1 MVEQYGFQ
9 AIPWGNKGVPMP
21 GKLFTEAAY
30 LLTVKNFG
38 NLLKL
43 LRIFVY
49 DDEFGTEFGHQ

>member
-1 MVEQYGFQ
+1 
-9 AIPWGNKGVPMP
+9 MP

-43 LRIFVY
+43 LSIFVY